1 MSSEGTYHNLETL
14 RLTTEGDKE
23 FEAILVQAFCEEA
36 PGMIE
41 GMQTAYN
48 EGNLEEMGRFAHSL
62 KPNAQ
67 MFGIDSIR
75 ESILAVETL
84 GKENRN
90 TPELKG
96 YVDEIVR
103 VLTQVVKELE

>member
-1 MSSEGTYHNLETL
+1 MQSEGTYHNLETL
-14 RLTTEGDKE
+14 RLTTEGDKD
-23 FEAILVQAFCEEA
+23 FEAILIQAFCEEA
-36 PGMIE
+36 PGMVQ
-41 GMQTAYN
+41 GMKEAY
-48 EGNLEEMGRFAHSL
+48 ESGNLQEMGRHAHSL

-84 GKENRN
+84 GKENRS
-90 TPELKG
+90 TPELAG
-96 YVDEIVR
+96 YIDEIVL